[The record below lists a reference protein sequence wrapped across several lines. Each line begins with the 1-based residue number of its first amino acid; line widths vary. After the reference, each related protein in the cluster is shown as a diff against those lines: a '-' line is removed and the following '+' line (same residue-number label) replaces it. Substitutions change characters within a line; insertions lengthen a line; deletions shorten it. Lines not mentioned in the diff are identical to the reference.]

1 MDRCEICSKEWRQR
15 YEIAVSRFDRAL
27 TVACTV
33 TIISVGIALACI
45 IIAALC
51 VAKTHEFINQFEY
64 VEETVIEQD
73 GSGQNVAVMIDNSTK

>member
-1 MDRCEICSKEWRQR
+1 M
-15 YEIAVSRFDRAL
+15 
-27 TVACTV
+27 VACTV

-45 IIAALC
+45 VIAALC

-73 GSGQNVAVMIDNSTK
+73 GE

>member
-27 TVACTV
+27 AIAFTA
-33 TIISVGIALACI
+33 TIISVCVALACM
-45 IIAALC
+45 IIAAMC
-51 VAKTHEFINQFEY
+51 IAKTHEFISEFEY

-73 GSGQNVAVMIDNSTK
+73 GSGKNIAVIQN